1 MANNTSEQSKLK
13 DDRNNVSKLEECRE
27 KENST
32 SENDS
37 EEKNSITS
45 INFSSNKNS
54 TTRKQSYYSGYVPY
68 TVRTLKNNQECL
80 AVFLAE

>member
-1 MANNTSEQSKLK
+1 MAKNTSQQSKLK
-13 DDRNNVSKLEECRE
+13 DDRNNVSI
-27 KENST
+27 

-68 TVRTLKNNQECL
+68 IVRTLKNNQECL